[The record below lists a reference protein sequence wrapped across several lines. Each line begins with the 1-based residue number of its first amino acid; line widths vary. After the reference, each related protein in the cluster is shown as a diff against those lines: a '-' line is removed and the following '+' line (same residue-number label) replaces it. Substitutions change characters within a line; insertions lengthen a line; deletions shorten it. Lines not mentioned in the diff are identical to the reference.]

1 MFTHETLMSI
11 SPATISSRGVNAK
24 DHRSQLYKYI
34 KINDCAMK
42 FDGAQVSTSAMLLGM
57 LIIF

>member
-1 MFTHETLMSI
+1 MLKTIEVSSI
-11 SPATISSRGVNAK
+11 STL
-24 DHRSQLYKYI
+24 Q
-34 KINDCAMK
+34 INDCAMK